1 MREYVKKGNRKAF
14 IVWAAFIIGIVIM
27 IFSMSFVSKAQ
38 EQIEQKMRQERK
50 QMEKEY
56 IAQVRNYLEKEGYS
70 NRGLTLTKIMDV
82 DAPVVY
88 QLEIHN
94 ARINHLK
101 EEEMAAL
108 QSALTDLFPKSGED
122 KIEVSFF

>member
-38 EQIEQKMRQERK
+38 EQIEQKMRKERK

-70 NRGLTLTKIMDV
+70 NSGLNLTKIMDV

-108 QSALTDLFPKSGED
+108 QSELTDLFPKSGED